1 VTNTSLPGRYIGL
14 PALCL
19 ATIAV
24 AVIALGSGPGIA
36 AAPTR
41 DKGAVIGD
49 NQSSQTVGPNDL
61 VKEMLQ

>member
-1 VTNTSLPGRYIGL
+1 MKNASLPARYIGL

-24 AVIALGSGPGIA
+24 AVIALSNGPGIA

-41 DKGAVIGD
+41 DNGAAIVD
-49 NQSSQTVGPNDL
+49 NQSLQTVGPSGL
-61 VKEMLQ
+61 IKEML

>member
-1 VTNTSLPGRYIGL
+1 MLHFPGRYIGL
-14 PALCL
+14 PALRP

-24 AVIALGSGPGIA
+24 AIIARGSGPSIA

-41 DKGAVIGD
+41 DKDAAIGD

-61 VKEMLQ
+61 VKEML

>member
-1 VTNTSLPGRYIGL
+1 MKNTSLPGRYIGQ

-24 AVIALGSGPGIA
+24 AIIALGSGPSIA

-41 DKGAVIGD
+41 DKGAAIGD
-49 NQSSQTVGPNDL
+49 NQSLQTVGPNGL
-61 VKEMLQ
+61 IKEML